1 LGLAQGTARAS
12 NFRPSA
18 AKAIYGLY
26 AKDRVVWDM
35 SCGWGGRLLGALAT
49 PVKKYIGTDPSTK
62 TFEGLKRLADEIGKW
77 SRTKVEL
84 HCCGSETFIPKEP
97 VDLCFTSP
105 PYFDTE
111 KYSDEPTQSYLKY
124 PSREKWVNGFLLTT
138 IKNCHKCLRSDGV
151 LVLNVWPSMEEDTT
165 AVAKRA
171 GFVLDKKLQL
181 ALSYMPGRNRKK
193 EGEKQAKWKY
203 EPCFIFRKV

>member
-1 LGLAQGTARAS
+1 
-12 NFRPSA
+12 
-18 AKAIYGLY
+18 
-26 AKDRVVWDM
+26 M

-49 PVKKYIGTDPSTK
+49 PIKKYIGTDPSTK
-62 TFEGLKRLADEIGKW
+62 TFEGLQTIVKEIGQW
-77 SRTKVEL
+77 SSTKVEL
-84 HCCGSETFIPKEP
+84 HCRGSETFIPKEP

-124 PSREKWVNGFLLTT
+124 PSRDTWVNGFLFTT
-138 IKNCHKCLRSDGV
+138 VKNCHKCLRDDGV
-151 LVLNVWPSMEEDTT
+151 LVLNVWPTMEEDTI

-181 ALSYMPGRNRKK
+181 ALAFMPGRNRKK
-193 EGEKQAKWKY
+193 DGEKQAKWKY
-203 EPCFIFRKV
+203 EPVFVFRKR